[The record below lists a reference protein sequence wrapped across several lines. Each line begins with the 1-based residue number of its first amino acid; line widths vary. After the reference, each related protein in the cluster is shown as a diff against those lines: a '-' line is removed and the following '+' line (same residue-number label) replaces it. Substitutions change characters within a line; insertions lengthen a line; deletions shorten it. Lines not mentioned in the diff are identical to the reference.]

1 MDINIVLYMEHDAL
15 VYVEYILGN
24 KEVLSNH
31 KIYSETLQLQNVS
44 LAWFNEVLN
53 SLPLSASSLKKKEC
67 EEVCLA

>member
-1 MDINIVLYMEHDAL
+1 MEHDAL

-44 LAWFNEVLN
+44 FDLMKSGTHCILVL
-53 SLPLSASSLKKKEC
+53 PHWKKKN
-67 EEVCLA
+67 VKKFALHRYFIL